1 MSTSR
6 RNFLKKGTVLAL
18 ASGVPLSL
26 IKNPVADNL
35 VSASTENLLGKK
47 DFAACLNTEFMIQ
60 NGKNGVK
67 TRLIQVK
74 DLQKGSRA
82 RNTDREGFSL
92 VFRGDQAHMLKQ
104 NTYVIEHERL
114 GKFSFLLVPAKREDK
129 DRNYY
134 VATVNRLFP

>member
-18 ASGVPLSL
+18 ASGVPLSFSKTA
-26 IKNPVADNL
+26 IAEKL
-35 VSASTENLLGKK
+35 VTGSSEKMLTKK

-60 NGKNGVK
+60 SGKDAVK

-74 DLQKGSRA
+74 DLQKRSRSA
-82 RNTDREGFSL
+82 NANKEGFSL
-92 VFRGDQAHMLKQ
+92 VFRGENAHTLRQ
-104 NTYVIEHERL
+104 NTYVIEHARL
-114 GKFSFLLVPAKREDK
+114 GKFSFLLVPTKREDK
-129 DRNYY
+129 NRNYY